1 MQTMMTQTTIS
12 AQDLMVLGLNQM
24 AYIRPVVENGQHLFA
39 VHAAD
44 GTRLGL
50 MPTRDTAVGALLQ
63 HDLEP
68 VALH

>member
-1 MQTMMTQTTIS
+1 MQTSTQVSIS
-12 AQDLMVLGLNQM
+12 TQDLMVLGLNQV

-44 GTRLGL
+44 GTRLGIL
-50 MPTRDTAVGALLQ
+50 PTRDMAVGALLQ

-68 VALH
+68 VPLH

>member
-1 MQTMMTQTTIS
+1 MQTSTQTQIS
-12 AQDLMVLGLNQM
+12 TQDLMVLGLNQL

-50 MPTRDTAVGALLQ
+50 LPTRDIAVSALLE

>member
-1 MQTMMTQTTIS
+1 MQASTTHVTIS
-12 AQDLMVLGLNQM
+12 PQDLMVLGLNQI

-44 GTRLGL
+44 GTRLGIL
-50 MPTRDTAVGALLQ
+50 PTRDMAVGALLQ

>member
-1 MQTMMTQTTIS
+1 MQTTTESSIS
-12 AQDLMVLGLNQM
+12 TQDLMVLGLNQV
-24 AYIRPVVENGQHLFA
+24 AYIRPVVEDGENVFA

-50 MPTRDTAVGALLQ
+50 MPTRDKAVSALLQ

-68 VALH
+68 VAVH

>member
-1 MQTMMTQTTIS
+1 MQTSTHTQIS
-12 AQDLMVLGLNQM
+12 TQDLMVLGLNQI

-50 MPTRDTAVGALLQ
+50 LPTRDIAVSALLE
-63 HDLEP
+63 HDLEA

>member
-1 MQTMMTQTTIS
+1 MQTMTTQTTIS
-12 AQDLMVLGLNQM
+12 TQDLMVLGLNQV
-24 AYIRPVVENGQHLFA
+24 AYIRPVVENGQDQFA

-50 MPTRDTAVGALLQ
+50 IPTREMAVGALLQ

>member
-50 MPTRDTAVGALLQ
+50 LPTRDMAVGALLQ
-63 HDLEP
+63 HELEP

>member
-1 MQTMMTQTTIS
+1 MQTATMIAITP
-12 AQDLMVLGLNQM
+12 QDLMVLGLNHV

-50 MPTRDTAVGALLQ
+50 LPTRDMAVGALLQ
-63 HDLEP
+63 HELEP